1 MFRFV
6 KNYIKKIVR
15 NEIDDALWW
24 KDRDIASAFQ
34 RNATE
39 STIEFIKSRM
49 RDVESSANSEELIK
63 KALSYAN
70 LERKSILEFGVYSG
84 KSINFISSLVDGIV
98 YGFDSF
104 EGLPEKW
111 RDGFG
116 KGVFKVDQL
125 PTVRKNVQL
134 VEGWFCDSIP
144 KFANGNKQ
152 EIGFLHIDCDL
163 YSSTKTIFDLLGSR
177 IVPGTVI
184 VFDEF
189 FNYPGW
195 ELGEY
200 RAFMEFTSNNYIQ
213 YEYIGYNRCHEQ
225 VAVLIK

>member
-1 MFRFV
+1 MFKFV

-15 NEIDDALWW
+15 DEIDDALWW
-24 KDRDIASAFQ
+24 KDRDLSAAIQ
-34 RNATE
+34 RKATE
-39 STIEFIKSRM
+39 STIEFIRRFMSNV
-49 RDVESSANSEELIK
+49 DSSASSEELIK

-70 LERKSILEFGVYSG
+70 LENKSVLEFGVYSG
-84 KSINFISSLVDGIV
+84 KSINYISSLVDGIV

-125 PTVRKNVQL
+125 PNVRKNVRL
-134 VEGWFCDSIP
+134 VKGWFDDSIP
-144 KFANGNKQ
+144 IFVNGNKQ
-152 EIGFLHIDCDL
+152 NIGFLHIDCDL
-163 YSSTKTIFDLLGSR
+163 YSSTKTIFDLLGLR

-195 ELGEY
+195 ENGEY
-200 RAFMEFTSNNYIQ
+200 LAFREFTSTNNIR
-213 YEYIGYNRCHEQ
+213 YEFIGYNRYHEQ
-225 VAVLIK
+225 VAILIK